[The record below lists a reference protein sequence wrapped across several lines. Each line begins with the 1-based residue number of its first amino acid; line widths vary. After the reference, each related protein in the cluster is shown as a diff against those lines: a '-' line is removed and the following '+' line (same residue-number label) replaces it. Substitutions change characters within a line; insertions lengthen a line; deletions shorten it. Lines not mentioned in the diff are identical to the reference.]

1 VVVGA
6 GRTGARRARTLLDGG
21 AQVVVVAPQV
31 DPSLEPLVAA
41 GGLRILRR
49 PFEEQ
54 DLQGAVLV
62 VAATGV
68 RAVDERVGAVAGTLG
83 IPVNRADDATRGDL
97 AFPSVVHREPVS
109 IAVSTAGRSPVAARW
124 IAGVVG
130 DGMDELIGLEP
141 AGYELLVEVI
151 EAVRGRLREAGTG
164 VTSPDWRRA
173 LDRSILALINQGRV
187 AEAKE
192 RLLACLSSS

>member
-6 GRTGARRARTLLDGG
+6 GPVGARRARTLLDAG
-21 AQVVVVAPQV
+21 AEVVVVAPEV
-31 DPSLEPLVAA
+31 DPSLEPLEAA
-41 GGLRILRR
+41 GGLRVLRR

-54 DLQGAVLV
+54 DLAGAVLV

-68 RAVDERVGAVAGTLG
+68 AAVDERVGAAAGALG

-97 AFPSVVHREPVS
+97 AFPSAVHRGPVTL
-109 IAVSTAGRSPVAARW
+109 AVSTAGRSPVVARW
-124 IAGVVG
+124 VAGLLG
-130 DGMDELIGLEP
+130 DGLDELIGLGP
-141 AGYELLVEVI
+141 HGYELLVEVV
-151 EAVRGRLREAGTG
+151 ESVGRRLREAGTG
-164 VTSPDWRRA
+164 VTSADWRRA
-173 LDRSILALINQGRV
+173 LDRSILELIDQGRV